1 MKPIKLILT
10 IEAINT
16 SAIQCYAVDSN
27 DIITYFSYY
36 PGQNR
41 TNFTNNNKLTD
52 ILIKNKFQLEKVLQS
67 ASKRNIKVGQKIN
80 CVFIPD
86 FNFLNESDYNQFIR
100 LDRRKGILVI
110 SSSTD
115 ETKDICKLYADGSF
129 ASESFTSGYGII
141 IDYNDGKTNVIN
153 KSFTGGSSSLMELKA
168 VLEGLKRLNEF
179 ESIQVNTDS
188 RYVIRGMV
196 QWMHFWKYNDWQT
209 ASGSDVKFSEVWKEL
224 DALTDGKF
232 IEFKWIKGHSGHSLQ
247 DFCHILA
254 KESAI
259 YIQSNNQK

>member
-10 IEAINT
+10 IEAINA

-27 DIITYFSYY
+27 DIISYFSYY
-36 PGQNR
+36 PGLNR
-41 TNFTNNNKLTD
+41 TDFSNNNKLTD
-52 ILIKNKFQLEKVLQS
+52 ILIKNKFQLEKVMLS
-67 ASKRNIKVGQKIN
+67 ASKRKIKVGQKIN
-80 CVFIPD
+80 CVFITD

-100 LDRRKGILVI
+100 LDRRNGILNI
-110 SSSTD
+110 SSSPD

-141 IDYNDGKTNVIN
+141 IDYNDGQTNVIN
-153 KSFTGGSSSLMELKA
+153 QSFTGGSSNLMELKA
-168 VLEGLKRLNEF
+168 VQKGLKQLIEF
-179 ESIQVNTDS
+179 ERIQVNTDS

-196 QWMHFWKYNDWQT
+196 QWMHFWKYNNWQT
-209 ASGSDVKFSEVWKEL
+209 ASGSEVKFAEVWKDL
-224 DALTDGKF
+224 NAITDGKL
-232 IEFKWIKGHSGHSLQ
+232 IEFKWIKGHSGHTLQ

-259 YIQSNNQK
+259 TIQGNNKK